1 MSLFKKIFQ
10 KDGEKLITID
20 GEYGSGANEIA
31 KTVADKLNYEFY
43 DEKLIE
49 LMSLEKKG

>member
-10 KDGEKLITID
+10 KTGEKLITID

-31 KTVADKLNYEFY
+31 TNFMTKNL
-43 DEKLIE
+43 
-49 LMSLEKKG
+49 